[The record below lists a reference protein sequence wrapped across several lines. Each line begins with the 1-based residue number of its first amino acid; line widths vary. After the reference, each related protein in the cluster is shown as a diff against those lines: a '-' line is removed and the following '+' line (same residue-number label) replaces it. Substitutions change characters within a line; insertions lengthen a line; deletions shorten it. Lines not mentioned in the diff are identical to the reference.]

1 MYDYIRATRLYRVNI
16 KKMYNITC
24 LFSSQPPGQ
33 PMMPNSMDPTRQGER
48 LFNMPALHYFFLALT
63 KVAKGEWHRR
73 MRTKKKSHSNK
84 RISNILNW
92 IGLL

>member
-1 MYDYIRATRLYRVNI
+1 MRL
-16 KKMYNITC
+16 
-24 LFSSQPPGQ
+24 FFSQPPGQ

-73 MRTKKKSHSNK
+73 MRTKNHTATNE
-84 RISNILNW
+84 
-92 IGLL
+92 